1 MANEWNI
8 TNEEIMENTADA
20 FAGEGKGVNNENKI
34 VPIVNKGNPAES
46 AVTYTQP
53 GALNTQTTGAV
64 TQPDA
69 QPSASTE
76 QQGSQ
81 LSASTGQQAAQPSAL
96 TGLQGSQLSVPT
108 GPAVIQPSVLTEQQD
123 SQLSAST
130 GQQAAQPSA
139 LTGLQGSQLSVS
151 TGPAVI
157 QPSASTGP
165 TISPAS
171 ALAGQTAVPVS
182 APANQMADQTASYNS
197 CEVPSGSAVQNSSAA
212 SGTQTASDDQDAGAK
227 AGSGRKCRGKSAACA
242 EDIEDDLDLD
252 EEDRPRKRF
261 FRFRS
266 DNDEESRDKLIL
278 SRINDEDL
286 MEYLALEQRRLEFLQ
301 QAKEAKEKRILIAFQ
316 LLISLAAIV
325 AITYLLQDNPTI
337 LISILYIVGIVAA
350 LNVWKNPHDK
360 GRGKR

>member
-81 LSASTGQQAAQPSAL
+81 LSTS
-96 TGLQGSQLSVPT
+96 T
-108 GPAVIQPSVLTEQQD
+108 GPAVVQP
-123 SQLSAST
+123 SAST
-130 GQQAAQPSA
+130 EQ
-139 LTGLQGSQLSVS
+139 QGSQLSVS

-157 QPSASTGP
+157 QPSVLTEQQSSQLSVSTGQQAAQPSALTGQQGSQLSASTGPAVVQPSASTGP
-165 TISPAS
+165 TISP
-171 ALAGQTAVPVS
+171 VS
-182 APANQMADQTASYNS
+182 APADQMADQTASYNS

-212 SGTQTASDDQDAGAK
+212 SGTQTASDDQDAGTK
-227 AGSGRKCRGKSAACA
+227 AGSGRKRRGKSAACA
-242 EDIEDDLDLD
+242 EDIEDNLDLD

-261 FRFRS
+261 FRFHP

-278 SRINDEDL
+278 SRIKDEDL

-301 QAKEAKEKRILIAFQ
+301 QAKEAKEKRMLIAFQ

>member
-81 LSASTGQQAAQPSAL
+81 LSTSTGQQAAQPSAL
-96 TGLQGSQLSVPT
+96 TGQQG
-108 GPAVIQPSVLTEQQD
+108 

-130 GQQAAQPSA
+130 G
-139 LTGLQGSQLSVS
+139 
-151 TGPAVI
+151 PAVV

-165 TISPAS
+165 TISP
-171 ALAGQTAVPVS
+171 VS
-182 APANQMADQTASYNS
+182 APADQMADQTASYNS

-227 AGSGRKCRGKSAACA
+227 AGSGRKRRGKSAACA

-301 QAKEAKEKRILIAFQ
+301 QAKEAKEKRMLIAFQ

>member
-53 GALNTQTTGAV
+53 GTLNTQTTGAV

-81 LSASTGQQAAQPSAL
+81 LSTSTGPAVVQPSAS
-96 TGLQGSQLSVPT
+96 TEQQGSQLSVPT
-108 GPAVIQPSVLTEQQD
+108 GPAVIQPS
-123 SQLSAST
+123 A
-130 GQQAAQPSA
+130 
-139 LTGLQGSQLSVS
+139 S

-171 ALAGQTAVPVS
+171 APTGQTVVPVS
-182 APANQMADQTASYNS
+182 APADQMADQTASYNS

-227 AGSGRKCRGKSAACA
+227 AGSGRKRRGKSAACA
-242 EDIEDDLDLD
+242 EDIENDLDLD

-301 QAKEAKEKRILIAFQ
+301 QAKEAKEKRMLIAFQ

>member
-81 LSASTGQQAAQPSAL
+81 LSVS
-96 TGLQGSQLSVPT
+96 T
-108 GPAVIQPSVLTEQQD
+108 GPAVIQPSVLTEQQS
-123 SQLSAST
+123 SQLSVST

-139 LTGLQGSQLSVS
+139 LTGQQGSQLSAS
-151 TGPAVI
+151 TGPAVV

-165 TISPAS
+165 TISP
-171 ALAGQTAVPVS
+171 VS
-182 APANQMADQTASYNS
+182 APADQMADQTASYNS
-197 CEVPSGSAVQNSSAA
+197 CEVPSGSTVQNSSAA

-227 AGSGRKCRGKSAACA
+227 AGSGRKCRDKSAACA

>member
-108 GPAVIQPSVLTEQQD
+108 GPTVIQS
-123 SQLSAST
+123 SAST
-130 GQQAAQPSA
+130 EQ
-139 LTGLQGSQLSVS
+139 QGSQLSVP

>member
-81 LSASTGQQAAQPSAL
+81 LSTSTGPAVVQPS
-96 TGLQGSQLSVPT
+96 TSTEQQGSQLSVPT
-108 GPAVIQPSVLTEQQD
+108 GPAVIQPS
-123 SQLSAST
+123 A
-130 GQQAAQPSA
+130 
-139 LTGLQGSQLSVS
+139 S

-171 ALAGQTAVPVS
+171 APTGQTVVPVS
-182 APANQMADQTASYNS
+182 APADQMADQTASYNS

-227 AGSGRKCRGKSAACA
+227 AGSGRKRRGKSAACA

-301 QAKEAKEKRILIAFQ
+301 QAKEAKEKRMLIAFQ

>member
-1 MANEWNI
+1 VANEWNI

-53 GALNTQTTGAV
+53 GTLNTQTTGAV

-81 LSASTGQQAAQPSAL
+81 LSTSTGPAVVQPSAS
-96 TGLQGSQLSVPT
+96 TEQQGSQLSVPT
-108 GPAVIQPSVLTEQQD
+108 GPAVIQPS
-123 SQLSAST
+123 A
-130 GQQAAQPSA
+130 
-139 LTGLQGSQLSVS
+139 S

-171 ALAGQTAVPVS
+171 APTGQTVVPVS
-182 APANQMADQTASYNS
+182 APADQMADQTASYNS

-227 AGSGRKCRGKSAACA
+227 AGSGRKRRGKSAACA
-242 EDIEDDLDLD
+242 EDIENDLDLD

-301 QAKEAKEKRILIAFQ
+301 QAKEAKEKRMLIAFQ

>member
-81 LSASTGQQAAQPSAL
+81 LS
-96 TGLQGSQLSVPT
+96 VPT
-108 GPAVIQPSVLTEQQD
+108 GPAVIQPS
-123 SQLSAST
+123 A
-130 GQQAAQPSA
+130 
-139 LTGLQGSQLSVS
+139 S

-171 ALAGQTAVPVS
+171 APTGQTVVPVS
-182 APANQMADQTASYNS
+182 APADQMADQTASYNS

-227 AGSGRKCRGKSAACA
+227 AGSGRKRRGKSAACA

-301 QAKEAKEKRILIAFQ
+301 QAKEAKEKRMLIAFQ

>member
-81 LSASTGQQAAQPSAL
+81 LSTSTGPAVAQPSA
-96 TGLQGSQLSVPT
+96 S
-108 GPAVIQPSVLTEQQD
+108 TEQ
-123 SQLSAST
+123 
-130 GQQAAQPSA
+130 
-139 LTGLQGSQLSVS
+139 QGSQLSVS

-171 ALAGQTAVPVS
+171 APTGQTVVPVS
-182 APANQMADQTASYNS
+182 APADQMADQTASYNS

-227 AGSGRKCRGKSAACA
+227 AGSGRKRRGKSAACA

>member
-81 LSASTGQQAAQPSAL
+81 LSTSTGPAVVQPSAS
-96 TGLQGSQLSVPT
+96 TEQQGSQLSVPT
-108 GPAVIQPSVLTEQQD
+108 GPAVIQPSVLTEQQS
-123 SQLSAST
+123 SQLSVST
-130 GQQAAQPSA
+130 GQQAAQPSS
-139 LTGLQGSQLSVS
+139 LTGLHGAQLSVP

-171 ALAGQTAVPVS
+171 APTGQTVVPVS
-182 APANQMADQTASYNS
+182 APADQMADQTASYNS

-227 AGSGRKCRGKSAACA
+227 AGSGRKRRGKSAACA
-242 EDIEDDLDLD
+242 EDIEDNLDLD

-261 FRFRS
+261 FRFHP

-278 SRINDEDL
+278 SRIKDEDL

-301 QAKEAKEKRILIAFQ
+301 QAKEAKEKRMLIAFQ

>member
-76 QQGSQ
+76 QQG
-81 LSASTGQQAAQPSAL
+81 
-96 TGLQGSQLSVPT
+96 
-108 GPAVIQPSVLTEQQD
+108 

>member
-81 LSASTGQQAAQPSAL
+81 LSTS
-96 TGLQGSQLSVPT
+96 T
-108 GPAVIQPSVLTEQQD
+108 GPAVVQP
-123 SQLSAST
+123 SAST
-130 GQQAAQPSA
+130 EQ
-139 LTGLQGSQLSVS
+139 QGSQLSVS

-157 QPSASTGP
+157 QPSVLTEQQSSQLSVSTGQQAAQPSALTGQQGSQLSASTGPAVVQPSASTGP
-165 TISPAS
+165 TISP
-171 ALAGQTAVPVS
+171 VS
-182 APANQMADQTASYNS
+182 APADQMADQTASYNS
-197 CEVPSGSAVQNSSAA
+197 CEVPSGSTVQNSSAA

-227 AGSGRKCRGKSAACA
+227 AGSGRKCRDKSAACA

>member
-20 FAGEGKGVNNENKI
+20 FAGVGKGVNNENKI

-81 LSASTGQQAAQPSAL
+81 LSVS
-96 TGLQGSQLSVPT
+96 T
-108 GPAVIQPSVLTEQQD
+108 GPAVIQPSVLTEQQS
-123 SQLSAST
+123 SQLSVST

-139 LTGLQGSQLSVS
+139 LTGQQGSQLSAS
-151 TGPAVI
+151 TGPAVV

-165 TISPAS
+165 TISP
-171 ALAGQTAVPVS
+171 VS
-182 APANQMADQTASYNS
+182 APADQMADQTASYNS
-197 CEVPSGSAVQNSSAA
+197 CEVPSGSTVQNSSAA

-227 AGSGRKCRGKSAACA
+227 AGSGRKRRGKSAACA
-242 EDIEDDLDLD
+242 EDIEDNLDLD

-261 FRFRS
+261 FRFHP

-278 SRINDEDL
+278 SRIKDEDL

-301 QAKEAKEKRILIAFQ
+301 QAKEAKEKRMLIAFQ

>member
-81 LSASTGQQAAQPSAL
+81 LS
-96 TGLQGSQLSVPT
+96 VPT
-108 GPAVIQPSVLTEQQD
+108 GPAVIQPS
-123 SQLSAST
+123 A
-130 GQQAAQPSA
+130 
-139 LTGLQGSQLSVS
+139 S

-171 ALAGQTAVPVS
+171 APTGQTVVPVS
-182 APANQMADQTASYNS
+182 APADQMADQTASYNS
-197 CEVPSGSAVQNSSAA
+197 CEVPSGSAVQISSAA
-212 SGTQTASDDQDAGAK
+212 SGTQTASDEEDAGAK
-227 AGSGRKCRGKSAACA
+227 AGSGRKRRGKSDACA

-301 QAKEAKEKRILIAFQ
+301 QAKEAKEKRMLIAFQ

>member
-81 LSASTGQQAAQPSAL
+81 LSTSTGQQAAQPSAL
-96 TGLQGSQLSVPT
+96 TGQQGSQLST
-108 GPAVIQPSVLTEQQD
+108 
-123 SQLSAST
+123 ST
-130 GQQAAQPSA
+130 GSAIVQPSA
-139 LTGLQGSQLSVS
+139 S
-151 TGPAVI
+151 TGPAVV

-165 TISPAS
+165 TISP
-171 ALAGQTAVPVS
+171 VS
-182 APANQMADQTASYNS
+182 APADQMADQTASYNS

-212 SGTQTASDDQDAGAK
+212 SGTQTASDDRDAGAK
-227 AGSGRKCRGKSAACA
+227 AGSGRKRRGKSAACA
-242 EDIEDDLDLD
+242 EDIEDNLDLD

-301 QAKEAKEKRILIAFQ
+301 QAKEAKEKRMLIAFQ

>member
-96 TGLQGSQLSVPT
+96 TGLQGSQLSV
-108 GPAVIQPSVLTEQQD
+108 
-123 SQLSAST
+123 
-130 GQQAAQPSA
+130 
-139 LTGLQGSQLSVS
+139 S

-157 QPSASTGP
+157 QSSASTGP

>member
-81 LSASTGQQAAQPSAL
+81 LSTSTGPAVVQPS
-96 TGLQGSQLSVPT
+96 TSTEQQGSQLSAPT
-108 GPAVIQPSVLTEQQD
+108 GPAVIQPS
-123 SQLSAST
+123 A
-130 GQQAAQPSA
+130 
-139 LTGLQGSQLSVS
+139 S

-171 ALAGQTAVPVS
+171 APTGQTVVPVS
-182 APANQMADQTASYNS
+182 APADQMADQTASYNS

-227 AGSGRKCRGKSAACA
+227 AGSGRKRRGKSAACA

-301 QAKEAKEKRILIAFQ
+301 QAKEAKEKRMLIAFQ

>member
-53 GALNTQTTGAV
+53 GTLNTQTTGAV

-96 TGLQGSQLSVPT
+96 TGLQGAQLSVPT
-108 GPAVIQPSVLTEQQD
+108 GPAVIQPS
-123 SQLSAST
+123 A
-130 GQQAAQPSA
+130 
-139 LTGLQGSQLSVS
+139 S
-151 TGPAVI
+151 TGPA
-157 QPSASTGP
+157 
-165 TISPAS
+165 ISPAS
-171 ALAGQTAVPVS
+171 APTGQTAVPVS
-182 APANQMADQTASYNS
+182 APADQTASYNS
-197 CEVPSGSAVQNSSAA
+197 CEVPSGSAVQISSAA
-212 SGTQTASDDQDAGAK
+212 SGTQTASDEEDAGAK
-227 AGSGRKCRGKSAACA
+227 AGSGRKRRGKSAACA
-242 EDIEDDLDLD
+242 EDIENDLDLD

-301 QAKEAKEKRILIAFQ
+301 QAKEAKEKRMLIAFQ